1 MRNAVLKK
9 KLLATTILAS
19 ALAISTGPGV
29 AQAQDA
35 DEDVVVVEEV
45 DESDEARQET
55 VIVTGSRIARPE
67 IDTVFPTISTDAELL
82 DKGAFTNVAD
92 ALNQIP
98 AFGGGID
105 PVGNQGTNIG
115 VNFVDFLDLGTQRT
129 LTVVNGR
136 RFVSQNSAGTGQQ
149 VDFSIIPLPLVE
161 RIDTIGVGGAPIYG
175 SDAIAGTINVI
186 LKDDFEGLEILG
198 QLDRTEVGDG
208 EAQTFQL
215 VAGANTNDGRGNVT
229 FSAEYFNQEG
239 LRQLDR
245 PDIYVGELF
254 YSESGSGR
262 DIDGDGED
270 DSFFEPFTG
279 GQNVQ
284 LFTNGGVIAPSN
296 FFIPSIGA
304 GDFGTNGF
312 FQFAPNGDLVPLEP
326 GTSIPGTS
334 VFFAEGGFENDFF
347 AEVDQIR
354 SPVERITFGSTF
366 TYDLFDN
373 VRATGDVIFANT
385 ESIELVEQGGF
396 QTFAFD
402 GFGDGLTIP
411 VTNPFFNTQ
420 AQGVL
425 TSLGYDLSPGS
436 TDTVSVQRFNNDII
450 DSSNGSESTT
460 WRIAGGLDGTFDF
473 IGRAFRW
480 DVSGNAGQF
489 TNENFGTLLN
499 DRRFL
504 LALDARQLTA
514 ADITALGG
522 EVNNLG
528 AVEGDIVCNTTF
540 LYETGTSEERTA
552 ILEAQG
558 LVGFGVE
565 DSAPVDITQC
575 QPLNIFGE
583 GAPSAEALEYVVQQ
597 SVFSN
602 DIDQTIFT
610 ANFGG
615 ELFDLPGGTVAFNL
629 GYETR
634 RETANFQPAAADEV
648 GLGRGSETPRTGGSY
663 STDEVYGEIFVPLI
677 SPDMEIPYLF
687 DAQLEGSYRNIDNT
701 LAGEAEAWTVGFKVS
716 PIEGLQFRG
725 NATESLRA
733 PSLDELFSPI
743 TTSFQFADDPC
754 DDRYINDRPNFAA
767 NCAAEGVVLD
777 ADGDGV
783 EDGTSNVANATA
795 RGRAGGNPN
804 LNNETSEAFTVGF
817 VYQPTFI
824 DNLIIRAD
832 YIDIRID
839 DLIQAFDLET
849 IMQTCY
855 DAAPG
860 SFPND
865 FCGSFTR
872 DANGQVVDFLTGQTN
887 ADFLE
892 TEFLQFDVTY
902 SFDVADAIELVASQE
917 RGDWGNLEI
926 DFSLFQV
933 MNRDSETAGV
943 FNNSG
948 ENGVG
953 GFADPRSSGLVDLTW
968 DRGPARL
975 FWRVIWQDEALASTT
990 GNNLY
995 VDLNGNRVEKTDAH
1009 FMNNMSFSYDLSAFM
1024 DSYDNPLIAQ
1034 IGVNNVFNQKASD
1047 DAIRRALGDFTNQ
1060 DVLGR
1065 SYSLRLRAVF

>member
-1 MRNAVLKK
+1 AV
-9 KLLATTILAS
+9 TVIEE
-19 ALAISTGPGV
+19 I
-29 AQAQDA
+29 
-35 DEDVVVVEEV
+35 DED
-45 DESDEARQET
+45 DDARQE
-55 VIVTGSRIARPE
+55 VVVVTGSRIARPE

-105 PVGNQGTNIG
+105 PLGDQGANIG

-129 LTVVNGR
+129 LTLVNGR

-186 LKDDFEGLEILG
+186 LKDDFEGLQVLG
-198 QLDRTEVGDG
+198 QLDRSEVGDA
-208 EAQTFQL
+208 ESQTIQL
-215 VAGANTNDGRGNVT
+215 VAGANTSDGRGNVT
-229 FSAEYFNQEG
+229 FSAEYFNSEG
-239 LRQLDR
+239 LLQTDR

-254 YSESGSGR
+254 FSESGSGR
-262 DIDGDGED
+262 DVDGDGED
-270 DSFFEPFTG
+270 DTFFEPFTG

-284 LFTNGGVIAPSN
+284 LFTNGGVIAPTN
-296 FFIPSIGA
+296 FFIPSIGFGGF
-304 GDFGTNGF
+304 GDAGF

-334 VFFAEGGFENDFF
+334 VFFAEGGFANDFF

-366 TYDLFDN
+366 NYDLFDN
-373 VRATGDVIFANT
+373 VRATADVIFANT
-385 ESIELVEQGGF
+385 ESIELIDQGGF

-402 GFGDGLTIP
+402 GFSNGLTIP

-425 TSLGYDLSPGS
+425 TDLGFDLSPGS

-460 WRIAGGLDGTFDF
+460 WRIAGGLDGDF
-473 IGRAFRW
+473 SFANREFRW

-489 TNENFGTLLN
+489 TNENFGTLIN

-504 LALDARQLTA
+504 LALDARQLS
-514 ADITALGG
+514 ADDIVALGG
-522 EVNNLG
+522 DVNNLG
-528 AVEGDIVCNTTF
+528 AVEGDIVCNSTF
-540 LYETGTSEERTA
+540 LFETGTAEERTA

-558 LVGFGVE
+558 LVGFGIE
-565 DSAPVDITQC
+565 DSAPVDITAC
-575 QPLNIFGE
+575 QPLNIFGA
-583 GAPSAEALEYVVQQ
+583 GAPSPEALEYVVNQ
-597 SVFSN
+597 SSFNN
-602 DIDQTIFT
+602 DIDQAVFT

-615 ELFDLPGGTVAFNL
+615 ELFDLPGGTVAFNV

-648 GLGRGSETPRTGGSY
+648 GLGRGAETPRTGGSY
-663 STDEVYGEIFVPLI
+663 STDEYYGEILLPLI
-677 SPDMEIPYLF
+677 NPDMEIPFLY
-687 DAQLEGSYRNIDNT
+687 DAQVEASYRNIDNT
-701 LAGEAEAWTVGFKVS
+701 LAGEAEAWTVGFKLS

-725 NATESLRA
+725 NVTESLRA

-754 DDRYINDRPNFAA
+754 DNRFINDRPNFQA
-767 NCAAEGVVLD
+767 NCIAAGVRTD

-783 EDGTSNVANATA
+783 ADGTFTSNVVNATA

-804 LNNETSEAFTVGF
+804 LENETSEAFTVGF
-817 VYQPTFI
+817 VYEPSFV
-824 DNLIIRAD
+824 DNLVIKAD

-839 DLIQAFDLET
+839 GLIQAFDLET
-849 IMQTCY
+849 IMQTCF

-860 SFPND
+860 SFPNS

-872 DANGQVVDFLTGQTN
+872 DGTGQVVDFLTGQTN
-887 ADFLE
+887 ADFSE
-892 TEFLQFDVTY
+892 NEFLQLDITY
-902 SFDVADAIELVASQE
+902 SFDVADAIELVGSGE

-926 DFSLFQV
+926 DFSMFQV

-943 FNNSG
+943 FNNSAD
-948 ENGVG
+948 NGLG
-953 GFADPRSSGLVDLTW
+953 GFADPRSSGLVDFTW

-975 FWRVIWQDEALASTT
+975 FWRTIWQDDAFASPT
-990 GNNLY
+990 GNNLF
-995 VDLNGNRVEKTDAH
+995 VDLDGNFVKKTDAH
-1009 FMNNMSFSYDLSAFM
+1009 FINNMSFSYDLSDFM
-1024 DSYDNPLIAQ
+1024 SSYDNPLIAQ
-1034 IGVNNVFNQKASD
+1034 IGVNNVFNEKASD
-1047 DAIRRALGDFTNQ
+1047 DPIRRALGDFTNAN
-1060 DVLGR
+1060 VLGR
-1065 SYSLRLRAVF
+1065 TYSLRLRATF

>member
-1 MRNAVLKK
+1 MANDLLKK
-9 KLLATTILAS
+9 NLFATTLLAS
-19 ALAISTGPGV
+19 AAGGIWSGAAI
-29 AQAQDA
+29 AQEDDA
-35 DEDVVVVEEV
+35 VTVIEEV
-45 DESDEARQET
+45 DSGDESRQET
-55 VIVTGSRIARPE
+55 VVITGSRIARPE

-105 PVGNQGTNIG
+105 PLGDQGANIG

-129 LTVVNGR
+129 LTLVNGR

-198 QLDRTEVGDG
+198 QLDRSEAGDA
-208 EAQTFQL
+208 ESQTIQL
-215 VAGANTNDGRGNVT
+215 VAGANTSDGRGNVT
-229 FSAEYFNQEG
+229 FSAEYFNSEG
-239 LRQLDR
+239 LLQTDR
-245 PDIYVGELF
+245 PDIYIGELF
-254 YSESGSGR
+254 FSESGSGR

-304 GDFGTNGF
+304 GGFGANGF
-312 FQFAPNGDLVPLEP
+312 FQFAPNGNLVPLEP

-366 TYDLFDN
+366 NYDLFDN
-373 VRATGDVIFANT
+373 VRATADVIFANT
-385 ESIELVEQGGF
+385 ESIELIDQGGF

-402 GFGDGLTIP
+402 GFSDGLTIP

-425 TSLGYDLSPGS
+425 ATLGFDLSPGS

-450 DSSNGSESTT
+450 DSANGSESTT
-460 WRIAGGLDGTFDF
+460 WRIAGGLDGDF
-473 IGRAFRW
+473 SLADREFRW
-480 DVSGNAGQF
+480 DVSMNAGQF
-489 TNENFGTLLN
+489 TNENFGTLIN

-522 EVNNLG
+522 PVNNLG
-528 AVEGDIVCNTTF
+528 ASEGDIVCNSTF
-540 LYETGTSEERTA
+540 QFETGTAAERTA

-558 LVGFGVE
+558 LVGFGIE

-583 GAPSAEALEYVVQQ
+583 GAPSAAALEYVVGQE
-597 SVFSN
+597 STNN
-602 DIDQTIFT
+602 DIDQSVFT

-615 ELFDLPGGTVAFNL
+615 ELFDLPGGTVAFNV

-634 RETANFQPAAADEV
+634 RETANFQPAAANEV
-648 GLGRGSETPRTGGSY
+648 GLGRGAETPRTGGSY
-663 STDEVYGEIFVPLI
+663 STDEVYGEILVPII
-677 SPDMEIPYLF
+677 SPDMEIPYLY
-687 DAQLEGSYRNIDNT
+687 DAQIEGSYRNIDNS
-701 LAGEAEAWTVGFKVS
+701 LAGEAEAWTVGFKLS

-754 DDRYINDRPNFAA
+754 DNRFINDRPNFQA
-767 NCAAEGVVLD
+767 NCIAAGVRTD

-783 EDGTSNVANATA
+783 ADGVFTSNVANATA

-804 LNNETSEAFTVGF
+804 LANETSEAFTIGF
-817 VYQPTFI
+817 VYEPTFV
-824 DNLIIRAD
+824 DNLIIKAD
-832 YIDIRID
+832 WIDIRID

-849 IMQTCY
+849 IMQTCF

-865 FCGSFTR
+865 FCGSFRR

-892 TEFLQFDVTY
+892 AEFLQLDVTY
-902 SFDVADAIELVASQE
+902 SFDVADAIALVGAGE
-917 RGDWGNLEI
+917 RGDWGNLEV
-926 DFSLFQV
+926 DFSMFQV

-948 ENGVG
+948 DNGVG
-953 GFADPRSSGLVDLTW
+953 GFADPRTSGLVDFTW

-975 FWRVIWQDEALASTT
+975 FWRVIWQDDALASTT
-990 GNNLY
+990 GDNLF

-1009 FMNNMSFSYDLSAFM
+1009 FMNNMSFSYDLSALM

-1034 IGVNNVFNQKASD
+1034 IGVNNVFDQKASD
-1047 DAIRRALGDFTNQ
+1047 DPIRRALGDFTNS

-1065 SYSLRLRAVF
+1065 TYSLRLRAVF